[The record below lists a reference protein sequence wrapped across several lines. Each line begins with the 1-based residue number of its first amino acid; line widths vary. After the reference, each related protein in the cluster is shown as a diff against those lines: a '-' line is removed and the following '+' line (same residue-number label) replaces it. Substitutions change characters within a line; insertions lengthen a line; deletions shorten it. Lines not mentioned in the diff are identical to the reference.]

1 MIEGHTRPVKS
12 FEVLSFLLQDLQ
24 AILLDSLIIYQLG
37 LEQAGC
43 GRQRNKE
50 KTPLQNQRLQHL
62 QLASL

>member
-43 GRQRNKE
+43 QDVVTVDLNGFN
-50 KTPLQNQRLQHL
+50 RLAL
-62 QLASL
+62 LL

>member
-43 GRQRNKE
+43 QAVVTVDLNGFN
-50 KTPLQNQRLQHL
+50 RLAL
-62 QLASL
+62 LL